1 MPPTLEWVRVVIEG
15 GVLVGIVKALI
26 HIGAVLQEV
35 KSIKE
40 TVVDQGGRIK
50 VIEQHLWNYGAHK

>member
-1 MPPTLEWVRVVIEG
+1 MTIEWVRVVIEG
-15 GVLVGIVKALI
+15 GVLLGMFRALI
-26 HIGAVLQEV
+26 HIGALLQEV
-35 KSIKE
+35 KNIKE